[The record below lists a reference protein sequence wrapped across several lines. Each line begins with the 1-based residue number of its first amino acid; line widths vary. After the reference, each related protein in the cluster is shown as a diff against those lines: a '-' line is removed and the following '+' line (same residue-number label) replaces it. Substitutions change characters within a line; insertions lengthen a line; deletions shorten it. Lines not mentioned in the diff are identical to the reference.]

1 MDSQGVNQITSNIE
15 FQQQSQEISIE
26 VGFKEAAGY
35 QRTMRFESDAMCQKM
50 VNFQKR
56 MNDFNERLDE
66 FQNTI
71 GILVDQELEQEE
83 RDGEV
88 IRRIEGQ
95 LDGILE
101 RMRLLDCFVEK
112 ISIILQVMN
121 PDIDALD

>member
-1 MDSQGVNQITSNIE
+1 
-15 FQQQSQEISIE
+15 
-26 VGFKEAAGY
+26 
-35 QRTMRFESDAMCQKM
+35 MCQKM

-66 FQNTI
+66 FQKTI
-71 GILVDQELEQEE
+71 GILLDQELEQVEK
-83 RDGEV
+83 DGEV
-88 IRRIEGQ
+88 IGRLEVQ

-112 ISIILQVMN
+112 ISIKLQMMN